1 MGGSLARQAV
11 WGVSEEHPLSPEP
24 TCVRRGES
32 EGTHLC
38 RRGCGG
44 LELRL
49 SRSGD
54 GSAQRPGGRERL
66 RPEARGPGGWEGA
79 PCRSKERGG
88 PVGPPRDSGGTGVL
102 WKHARGHKAA
112 MSGPE
117 EDRAGGAG
125 ARWACGE
132 G

>member
-1 MGGSLARQAV
+1 MGAALARQAV

-44 LELRL
+44 AELRL

-79 PCRSKERGG
+79 PCRSKERGSCWEAAEGQWRHRG
-88 PVGPPRDSGGTGVL
+88 PMEACSGTQGSHV
-102 WKHARGHKAA
+102 WARGVT
-112 MSGPE
+112 GPE
-117 EDRAGGAG
+117 GQEPG
-125 ARWACGE
+125 WACG
-132 G
+132 